1 MAALRIRCAT
11 ADTFG
16 GIQTN
21 CAGGCSNIYRARFQY
36 QENGNTIV
44 ACGPYRVEKRQAA
57 EDFESMRMA
66 FHDQESRRNLY
77 EAPAAEGRR
86 LQQDSDFEGVVA
98 VTANGLESR
107 ASLDQFPSSQ
117 SLDYDDT
124 QSYESQD
131 YYNDVDE
138 IWQDIDE
145 DGRLPDSTP
154 APSVSVPTPMTVAEA
169 TAALSKFRPAKCTPE
184 DLQKI
189 LDARADPNIVVAYDI
204 HALLKV
210 YTFANRDRVASMRE
224 ALLRAGAVENDDI
237 KERWAIRQRADASED
252 AWMRNFHRDPR

>member
-1 MAALRIRCAT
+1 MAALEILCTT
-11 ADTFG
+11 AVTFG
-16 GIQTN
+16 GIQTI
-21 CAGGCSNIYRARFQY
+21 CTGGCSNTYRARFQY
-36 QENGNTIV
+36 QEDGNTLIV
-44 ACGPYRVEKRQAA
+44 YGPYRVEERQAT
-57 EDFESMRMA
+57 EDLESMRMA
-66 FHDQESRRNLY
+66 SHDKASWRDLY
-77 EAPAAEGRR
+77 EAPAAEGLR
-86 LQQDSDFEGVVA
+86 LQQGSDFEGVVP
-98 VTANGLESR
+98 NGLGSR
-107 ASLDQFPSSQ
+107 AAFDQFPSSQ
-117 SLDYDDT
+117 SLDYDET

-169 TAALSKFRPAKCTPE
+169 TVALSKFRPAKCTPE

-210 YTFANRDRVASMRE
+210 YTFASRDRVTSMRE

-252 AWMRNFHRDPR
+252 AWMRNFHCDPR